1 MVFMNKF
8 DCLSVLFLYPQK
20 NILESY
26 KNCAKAFD
34 LELPDLED
42 LQVEHTRL
50 FINAYPKVIAPP
62 YESFWREKEIYG
74 ETTIVIKKLYEVC
87 GLDLSKKWHD
97 LPDHIAAELAFL
109 AYLENNDSIEYQDIK
124 ARLLEEHLKTWVD
137 KFCEV
142 VKNNTTLEYF
152 KNLIILLQGCIYEG

>member
-1 MVFMNKF
+1 MNKF

-20 NILESY
+20 NIIEPY
-26 KNCAKAFD
+26 KNCAENFGLK
-34 LELPDLED
+34 LPELED
-42 LQVEHTRL
+42 LQVEYTRL

-74 ETTIVIKKLYEVC
+74 ETTIAIKKLYAAC
-87 GLDLSKKWHD
+87 NLDTSKNWHD

-109 AYLENNDSIEYQDIK
+109 AYLEGNDTIEYQDIK
-124 ARLLEEHLKTWVD
+124 ARLLEEHLKAWVD

-152 KNLIILLQGCIYEG
+152 KNLSILLEENIYED